1 MRYNNF
7 VFLSCKI
14 ISIMKTNINPIIIA
28 VAVIISA
35 FLFSNAFQNRNQ
47 HNDTISVTGSGSKN
61 FVSDL
66 IVWRGS
72 FSKKSLALKE
82 AYAALDSDREIIK
95 KYLVSKGLQES
106 DLVFSAVAINKDF
119 ETTYDANENI
129 RQQLFTGFTLTQ
141 NVQVESKAVDKVEAI
156 SREVTE
162 LINSGVEFYSNPPEY
177 YYTKMAALKIEMIA
191 EATKDANARAKSIAE
206 NADSDLG
213 KLKKSEMGVFQIIA
227 QNSSEDYS
235 WGGSFNTSAKKKS
248 ANITVKLMYQVD

>member
-1 MRYNNF
+1 
-7 VFLSCKI
+7 
-14 ISIMKTNINPIIIA
+14 MKTNINPIIIA

-72 FSKKSLALKE
+72 FSKKSLILKE

-119 ETTYDANENI
+119 ETTYGANENI

-191 EATKDANARAKSIAE
+191 EATKDANARAKSIAK

>member
-1 MRYNNF
+1 
-7 VFLSCKI
+7 
-14 ISIMKTNINPIIIA
+14 MKNIASVIIIA
-28 VAVIISA
+28 FAIVLSA
-35 FLFSNAFQNRNQ
+35 FLFSNAFKNRNQ
-47 HNDTISVTGSGSKN
+47 NNDTISVTGSGSKN

-72 FSKKSLALKE
+72 FSKKSLVLKD
-82 AYAALDSDREIIK
+82 AYAALDNDREIIK
-95 KYLVSKGLQES
+95 NYLVGKGLQQS

-119 ETTYDANENI
+119 DFIYDANGNT
-129 RQQLFTGFTLTQ
+129 RQQIFTGFTLTQ
-141 NVQVESKAVDKVEAI
+141 SVQVESKEVDKVETV

-177 YYTKMAALKIEMIA
+177 YYTKLAALKIEMIA

-235 WGGSFNTSAKKKS
+235 WGGSFNTSSKKKS
-248 ANITVKLMYQVD
+248 ANITVKLVYQVD

>member
-1 MRYNNF
+1 
-7 VFLSCKI
+7 
-14 ISIMKTNINPIIIA
+14 MKTNINPTIIA
-28 VAVIISA
+28 VSVIISA

-72 FSKKSLALKE
+72 FSKKSLVLKE
-82 AYAALDSDREIIK
+82 AYAALDSNREIIK

-248 ANITVKLMYQVD
+248 ANITVKLMYLVD

>member
-1 MRYNNF
+1 
-7 VFLSCKI
+7 
-14 ISIMKTNINPIIIA
+14 MKTNINPIIIA

-72 FSKKSLALKE
+72 FSKKSLVLKE

>member
-1 MRYNNF
+1 M
-7 VFLSCKI
+7 
-14 ISIMKTNINPIIIA
+14 
-28 VAVIISA
+28 
-35 FLFSNAFQNRNQ
+35 
-47 HNDTISVTGSGSKN
+47 
-61 FVSDL
+61 
-66 IVWRGS
+66 
-72 FSKKSLALKE
+72 
-82 AYAALDSDREIIK
+82 
-95 KYLVSKGLQES
+95 QES

-177 YYTKMAALKIEMIA
+177 YYTKMAALKIERIA

>member
-1 MRYNNF
+1 
-7 VFLSCKI
+7 
-14 ISIMKTNINPIIIA
+14 MKTNINPTIIA
-28 VAVIISA
+28 VSVIISA

-72 FSKKSLALKE
+72 FSKKSLVLKE

>member
-1 MRYNNF
+1 
-7 VFLSCKI
+7 
-14 ISIMKTNINPIIIA
+14 MKTNINPIIIA
-28 VAVIISA
+28 ISVIISA

-72 FSKKSLALKE
+72 FSKKSLVLKE

>member
-1 MRYNNF
+1 
-7 VFLSCKI
+7 
-14 ISIMKTNINPIIIA
+14 MKTTINPIIIA
-28 VAVIISA
+28 ISVIISA

-72 FSKKSLALKE
+72 FSKKSLVLKE

>member
-1 MRYNNF
+1 
-7 VFLSCKI
+7 
-14 ISIMKTNINPIIIA
+14 MKTNINPIIIA
-28 VAVIISA
+28 IAVIISA

-72 FSKKSLALKE
+72 FSKKSLILKE